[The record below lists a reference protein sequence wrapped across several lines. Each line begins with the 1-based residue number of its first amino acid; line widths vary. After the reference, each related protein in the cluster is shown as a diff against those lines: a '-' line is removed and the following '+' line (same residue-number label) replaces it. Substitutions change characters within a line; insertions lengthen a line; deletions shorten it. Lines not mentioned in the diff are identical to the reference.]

1 MSRDVTDIINYAA
14 LSAQQKSLT
23 DRFEKTGRIRIETV
37 LQDAVAEEL
46 LATLKTLD
54 WRLAMNDVHGRHV
67 DISPSE
73 QKRLGAKAVRQLK
86 SQVQK
91 RALSQFAYLY
101 ENYPLYDR
109 VQQKLP
115 VPQVLGDIFLALSH
129 NDFITYMHDI
139 TGKGIDYC
147 DIQATR
153 YRSGHMLTEHDDN
166 VIGKNRHCAYVLSMC
181 QNWQRKWGGNLE
193 FLDKDQNVTDSFVP
207 QFNALSVFAV
217 PVPHRVSKIRS
228 GVIASRYSLTGWM
241 RHH

>member
-1 MSRDVTDIINYAA
+1 MSRDVTDIINFAA

-23 DRFEKTGRIRIETV
+23 GRFAAAGRIRIDNV
-37 LQDAVAEEL
+37 LHDNVSMEL
-46 LATLKTLD
+46 LTALKVLD
-54 WRLAMNDVHGRHV
+54 WRLVMNDAHGRHV

-73 QKRLGAKAVRQLK
+73 QKRLGAKAIRQLK
-86 SQVQK
+86 TQAQK
-91 RALSQFAYLY
+91 RALSQFSYLY

-115 VPQVLGDIFLALSH
+115 VPKILSEIFTALSH
-129 NDFITYMHDI
+129 ETFITYMREV

-166 VIGKNRHCAYVLSMC
+166 VSGKNRHCAYVLSMC
-181 QNWQRKWGGNLE
+181 AGWQRKWGGNLE
-193 FLDKDQNVTDSFVP
+193 FLEPNQSITDTFVP
-207 QFNALSVFAV
+207 QFNALSIFAV
-217 PVPHRVSKIRS
+217 PVPHRVSKVRP
-228 GVIASRYSLTGWM
+228 GVLASRYSLTGWM